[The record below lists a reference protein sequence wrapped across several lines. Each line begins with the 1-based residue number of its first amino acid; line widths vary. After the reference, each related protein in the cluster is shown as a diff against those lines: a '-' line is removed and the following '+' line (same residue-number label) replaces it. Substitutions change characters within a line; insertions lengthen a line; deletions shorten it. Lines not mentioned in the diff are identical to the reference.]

1 MKQRQPDPHRR
12 QFLAGVLA
20 GLGAVGLAR
29 RVRGRETRPNERGET
44 LYRRT
49 RHVETYYRTLED

>member
-1 MKQRQPDPHRR
+1 MSKRPDTTRR
-12 QFLAGVLA
+12 RLLA
-20 GLGAVGLAR
+20 GLLTGLGALGLAP
-29 RVRGRETRPNERGET
+29 RPRARAGEHAERGET